1 MNLQLSALGV
11 AAFAATGAGFAVP
24 ASAGCESQPS
34 AHYCDGPIRADG
46 TWQRCQ
52 VAFGGPVYDAQS
64 RLQGWKP
71 DTSRC
76 YRVDPAEPWPVTPAG
91 QPRYHIDP

>member
-24 ASAGCESQPS
+24 ASAGCEAQPS

-71 DTSRC
+71 DTSRR
-76 YRVDPAEPWPVTPAG
+76 YEINPAEPWPVTPAG